1 MRITDFESGK
11 NLNDVCL
18 TLTREEAEELCDY
31 LARLTHTGRT
41 DLRHVH
47 LTEFHGTNVAR
58 ELAVALAA

>member
-11 NLNDVCL
+11 SLNDVCL
-18 TLTREEAEELCDY
+18 TLTREEAAELSQY
-31 LARLTHTGRT
+31 LIRLASDRP

-47 LTEFHGTNVAR
+47 LTEIQGATVER